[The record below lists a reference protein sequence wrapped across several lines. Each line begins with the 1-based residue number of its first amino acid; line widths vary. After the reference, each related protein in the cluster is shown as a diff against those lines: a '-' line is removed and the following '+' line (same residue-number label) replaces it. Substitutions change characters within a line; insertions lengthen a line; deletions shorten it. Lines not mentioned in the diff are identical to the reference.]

1 MDARLARFNMVEQ
14 QIRPWGVLDSA
25 VLDVLHRVDRQ
36 NFVPSNYRELAF
48 ADTRIPI
55 GHGQYMMEP
64 RLEGRLLQAL
74 APRRGERIL
83 EIGTGSGFMTAL
95 LAATGAEVTSVE
107 MFSDLSER
115 AVNNLR
121 EIGLGSVRTIV

>member
-25 VLDVLHRVDRQ
+25 VIGVLHSVDRQ
-36 NFVPSNYRELAF
+36 VFVPSNYRELAF

-64 RLEGRLLQAL
+64 RLEGRL
-74 APRRGERIL
+74 
-83 EIGTGSGFMTAL
+83 GSIMYWP
-95 LAATGAEVTSVE
+95 
-107 MFSDLSER
+107 
-115 AVNNLR
+115 
-121 EIGLGSVRTIV
+121 